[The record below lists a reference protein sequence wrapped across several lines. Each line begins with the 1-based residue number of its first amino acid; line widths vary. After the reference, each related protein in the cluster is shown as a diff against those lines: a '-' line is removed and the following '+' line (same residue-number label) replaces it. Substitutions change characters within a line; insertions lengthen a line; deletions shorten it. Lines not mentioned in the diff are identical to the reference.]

1 MLREQERYLETE
13 LPVRSL
19 IGTDSVVKSLDL
31 RIDWLI
37 ADSEHAADS
46 APKRNGPLLA
56 RSCQPIRRDDG

>member
-19 IGTDSVVKSLDL
+19 IGTYNVVKSLDL

-37 ADSEHAADS
+37 ADSEHAAEP

-56 RSCQPIRRDDG
+56 RGRQPICRDDG